1 MNNILFVGLEYED
14 FLKSPTSL
22 RYRESLLKESLLIN
36 NLSFNNICG
45 NMDMF
50 RMFGI
55 RNIAEIASIYR
66 DESETDSIN
75 KLFFRELISEQI
87 GFANCFLS
95 DNEFKTITID
105 SLVENKKDIK
115 ILDVLESKRKYN
127 KFLKEKLWIVQKGW
141 YRL

>member
-14 FLKSPTSL
+14 FLKSTASF
-22 RYRESLLKESLLIN
+22 RYRESLSRIN
-36 NLSFNNICG
+36 DFSFSNICKDI
-45 NMDMF
+45 DMF

-55 RNIAEIASIYR
+55 KSIAEIASIYR
-66 DESETDSIN
+66 NENETNMIN
-75 KLFFRELISEQI
+75 KLFSRELISEQI

-127 KFLKEKLWIVQKGW
+127 KFLKEKL
-141 YRL
+141 

>member
-1 MNNILFVGLEYED
+1 MSNVLFIGLEYED
-14 FLKSPTSL
+14 FLKSPASL
-22 RYRESLLKESLLIN
+22 RYRESLLMN
-36 NLSFNNICG
+36 DFSFNLNSICR
-45 NMDMF
+45 NMDVF

-55 RNIAEIASIYR
+55 KSIAEIASIYR
-66 DESETDSIN
+66 NENEIDMIN

-127 KFLKEKLWIVQKGW
+127 KFLKEKL
-141 YRL
+141 

>member
-22 RYRESLLKESLLIN
+22 RYRESLLREPLLIN
-36 NLSFNNICG
+36 NLSFNNIYKDI
-45 NMDMF
+45 DMF

-55 RNIAEIASIYR
+55 KNIAEIASIYR
-66 DESETDSIN
+66 NENEIDMIN

-105 SLVENKKDIK
+105 SLVKNKKDIK

-127 KFLKEKLWIVQKGW
+127 KFLKEKL
-141 YRL
+141 

>member
-14 FLKSPTSL
+14 FLKSPASL
-22 RYRESLLKESLLIN
+22 RYRESLLMN
-36 NLSFNNICG
+36 DFSFNLNSICRD
-45 NMDMF
+45 MDVF

-55 RNIAEIASIYR
+55 KSIAEIASIYR
-66 DESETDSIN
+66 NENEIDMISS
-75 KLFFRELISEQI
+75 LFSRELISEQI

-127 KFLKEKLWIVQKGW
+127 KFLKEKL
-141 YRL
+141 

>member
-1 MNNILFVGLEYED
+1 MNNILFLGLEYED
-14 FLKSPTSL
+14 SLKSSASF
-22 RYRESLLKESLLIN
+22 RYREFLSRIN
-36 NLSFNNICG
+36 NLSFNNICRDI
-45 NMDMF
+45 DMS

-55 RNIAEIASIYR
+55 KSIAEIASIYR
-66 DESETDSIN
+66 NENEIDMIN

-127 KFLKEKLWIVQKGW
+127 KFLKEKLWIVQKDW
-141 YRL
+141 YHL

>member
-14 FLKSPTSL
+14 FLKSSASL
-22 RYRESLLKESLLIN
+22 RYRESLSRIN
-36 NLSFNNICG
+36 DFSFNNICKET
-45 NMDMF
+45 DMF

-55 RNIAEIASIYR
+55 KSIAEIASIYR
-66 DESETDSIN
+66 NENETDVIN

-105 SLVENKKDIK
+105 SLTKNKKDTK

-127 KFLKEKLWIVQKGW
+127 KFLKEKL
-141 YRL
+141 

>member
-1 MNNILFVGLEYED
+1 MSNIIFLGLEYED
-14 FLKSPTSL
+14 FLRSPASL
-22 RYRESLLKESLLIN
+22 RYRESLLMN
-36 NLSFNNICG
+36 DFSFNLNSICRD
-45 NMDMF
+45 MDLF

-55 RNIAEIASIYR
+55 RSLAEIASIYR
-66 DESETDSIN
+66 NENKINSIN

-115 ILDVLESKRKYN
+115 MLDVLESKRKYN
-127 KFLKEKLWIVQKGW
+127 KFLKEKL
-141 YRL
+141 

>member
-14 FLKSPTSL
+14 FLKSPASL
-22 RYRESLLKESLLIN
+22 RYRESLLMN
-36 NLSFNNICG
+36 DFSFNLNSICRD
-45 NMDMF
+45 MDVF

-55 RNIAEIASIYR
+55 KSIAEIASIYR
-66 DESETDSIN
+66 NENEIDMISS
-75 KLFFRELISEQI
+75 LFSRELISEQI

-127 KFLKEKLWIVQKGW
+127 KFLKEKLWIVQKDW
-141 YRL
+141 YHL

>member
-1 MNNILFVGLEYED
+1 
-14 FLKSPTSL
+14 
-22 RYRESLLKESLLIN
+22 
-36 NLSFNNICG
+36 
-45 NMDMF
+45 MF

-66 DESETDSIN
+66 DENEIDIIN

-87 GFANCFLS
+87 GFANCFLIDS
-95 DNEFKTITID
+95 KSKTITID

-127 KFLKEKLWIVQKGW
+127 KFLKEKLWIVQKDW
-141 YRL
+141 YHL

>member
-1 MNNILFVGLEYED
+1 MILI
-14 FLKSPTSL
+14 
-22 RYRESLLKESLLIN
+22 LII
-36 NLSFNNICG
+36 SVFNNICRDV
-45 NMDMF
+45 DMF

-66 DESETDSIN
+66 DESEIDIIN

-105 SLVENKKDIK
+105 SLVENKKDTK
-115 ILDVLESKRKYN
+115 ILDVLDSKRKYN
-127 KFLKEKLWIVQKGW
+127 KFLKEKL
-141 YRL
+141 

>member
-14 FLKSPTSL
+14 FLKSPASL
-22 RYRESLLKESLLIN
+22 RYRESLLMN
-36 NLSFNNICG
+36 DFSFNLNSICR
-45 NMDMF
+45 NMDVF

-66 DESETDSIN
+66 DENEIDMIN

-115 ILDVLESKRKYN
+115 ILNVLESKRKYN
-127 KFLKEKLWIVQKGW
+127 KFLKEKL
-141 YRL
+141 

>member
-14 FLKSPTSL
+14 FLKSSASL
-22 RYRESLLKESLLIN
+22 RYREYLSRIN
-36 NLSFNNICG
+36 NFNFNNICRDV
-45 NMDMF
+45 DMF

-66 DESETDSIN
+66 DESEIDIIN

-105 SLVENKKDIK
+105 SLVENKKDTK
-115 ILDVLESKRKYN
+115 MLDVLDSKRKYN
-127 KFLKEKLWIVQKGW
+127 KFLKEKLWIVQKDW
-141 YRL
+141 YHL

>member
-14 FLKSPTSL
+14 FLKSPASL
-22 RYRESLLKESLLIN
+22 RYRESLSRIN
-36 NLSFNNICG
+36 DFSFNNICKDI
-45 NMDMF
+45 DMF

-55 RNIAEIASIYR
+55 KSIAEIASIYR
-66 DESETDSIN
+66 NENEIDMIS
-75 KLFFRELISEQI
+75 KLFSRELISEQI

-127 KFLKEKLWIVQKGW
+127 KFLKEKL
-141 YRL
+141 

>member
-1 MNNILFVGLEYED
+1 MSNILFVGLEYED
-14 FLKSPTSL
+14 FLKSPASL
-22 RYRESLLKESLLIN
+22 RYRESLLMN
-36 NLSFNNICG
+36 DFSFNLNGICG
-45 NMDMF
+45 NMDLF

-55 RNIAEIASIYR
+55 KSIAEIASIYR
-66 DESETDSIN
+66 NENEIDMIN
-75 KLFFRELISEQI
+75 KLFFGELISEQI

-127 KFLKEKLWIVQKGW
+127 KFLKEKL
-141 YRL
+141 